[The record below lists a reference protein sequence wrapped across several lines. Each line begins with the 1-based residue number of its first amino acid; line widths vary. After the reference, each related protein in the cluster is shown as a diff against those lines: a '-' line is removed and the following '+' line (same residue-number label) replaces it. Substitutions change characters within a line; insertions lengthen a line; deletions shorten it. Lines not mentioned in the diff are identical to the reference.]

1 GSERQAITASSPV
14 GVATPSSA
22 TWKAR
27 RTTSSSR
34 AAISSLTK
42 MCAAS
47 LLKYPTLLWGQKSF
61 ACGHARLRHVTA
73 AAGSKRSAERG
84 LRKLSCSSKT
94 ERRTS
99 RVNRRTMGG
108 DRKSTRLNS
117 SHGSISYAVFCLKK
131 KKTQHQSARV
141 LT

>member
-1 GSERQAITASSPV
+1 
-14 GVATPSSA
+14 
-22 TWKAR
+22 
-27 RTTSSSR
+27 
-34 AAISSLTK
+34 

-108 DRKSTRLNS
+108 SLLPSRTLWSIRVDIRPLRRGEWRGERFPMVFFFSPRAPRLFS
-117 SHGSISYAVFCLKK
+117 L
-131 KKTQHQSARV
+131 SALEFTLVRF
-141 LT
+141 LFFLAPS